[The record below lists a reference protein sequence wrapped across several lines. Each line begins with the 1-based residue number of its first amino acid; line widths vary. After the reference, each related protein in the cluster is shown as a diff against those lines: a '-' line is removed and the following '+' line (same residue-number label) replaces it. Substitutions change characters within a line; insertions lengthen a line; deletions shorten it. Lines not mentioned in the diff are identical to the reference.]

1 MHEDRSFSGLY
12 LDSDRPDTRLPS
24 LWHRIVGGMVMVGV
38 FALALTVSIALFAV
52 VLTVGAIVWGYLW
65 WKTRDLRKAM
75 REHMNT
81 RTTESDMRSDTTRP
95 GPAGTR
101 GVIIEGEIIR
111 EVKVVDDDAE
121 RDRADR

>member
-75 REHMNT
+75 REHMHA
-81 RTTESDMRSDTTRP
+81 RTAEGGMRSDTPQP
-95 GPAGTR
+95 GPAGTP
-101 GVIIEGEIIR
+101 GVIIEGEVIR
-111 EVKVVDDDAE
+111 EVKVVDDATE
-121 RDRADR
+121 RDRAAS